1 MTSPKTHSHSQDHAG
16 ASPLQHPE
24 EQPVAGN
31 GEPRFGRLLIV
42 LACAL
47 AVIIGITFASAAW
60 FGL

>member
-1 MTSPKTHSHSQDHAG
+1 MSSPDLQDHSG

-24 EQPVAGN
+24 EQPVAG

>member
-1 MTSPKTHSHSQDHAG
+1 MTSPEPQDHSG
-16 ASPLQHPE
+16 ASPLQHPD
-24 EQPVAGN
+24 EQPVAAD
-31 GEPRFGRLLIV
+31 GEPKFGRLLIV